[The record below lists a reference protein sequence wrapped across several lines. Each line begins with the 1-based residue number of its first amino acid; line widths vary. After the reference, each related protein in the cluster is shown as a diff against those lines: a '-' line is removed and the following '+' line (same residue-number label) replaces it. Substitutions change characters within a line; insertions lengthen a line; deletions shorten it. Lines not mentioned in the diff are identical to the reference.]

1 MAKGDRIT
9 SLAFNNIQTGVANIL
24 GVGSGTFGYGQT
36 VSSSTVSPNTVITF
50 SQWTNLR
57 NDMAKC
63 YGHQTNASVVDT
75 VPISG
80 NTASL
85 NPPNLKAVSAGTVIT
100 DALLQQYSNFLN
112 NASTGISAQR
122 LAAAA
127 GQMSTGQSPTSTQRT
142 TAWNGTIT
150 HTITYTFPGY
160 GSVSASN
167 HIRVF
172 FNAGGTIQITASRT
186 GGSSTN
192 KNTDWSNLLSGYGT
206 FTFGLTTSSITGS
219 ENGGSLSSTI
229 GYTDLSVGVST
240 ALLVVNGSAGVYSE
254 NRYRINVT
262 LLSNG
267 GLNNQLQ
274 FEIRFEDLDT
284 GGVQQS
290 PAPGSTPGTPSG
302 PVVDENVDGTLTS
315 SSSVTTATG
324 ANVAVQAPTGSATSL

>member
-9 SLAFNNIQTGVANIL
+9 SLAFNNIQTGVASVL
-24 GVGSGTFGYGQT
+24 GTGAGTFGYGQT
-36 VSSSTVSPNTVITF
+36 VASSTVSPNTVISAT
-50 SQWTNLR
+50 SWANLR

-63 YGHQTNASVVDT
+63 YGHQTNNPVVDT
-75 VPISG
+75 VPIAG

-85 NPPNLKAVSAGTVIT
+85 NPPNLRIVTGGTVIT
-100 DALLQQYSNFLN
+100 DALLTQYSNFLN

-122 LAAAA
+122 DSVSVAQLA
-127 GQMSTGQSPTSTQRT
+127 TGQSPTSTQRT
-142 TAWNGTIT
+142 IAWNGIIT

-160 GSVSASN
+160 SGVSASN

-172 FNAGGTIQITASRT
+172 FNAGGSIQITASRS

-192 KNTDWSNLLSGYGT
+192 KNTDWSNMLSGFGT
-206 FTFGLTTSSITGS
+206 FSFGTDSSTITGNV
-219 ENGGSLSSTI
+219 NGGSLSSTI
-229 GYTDLSVGVST
+229 GYRDLSVGSST

-284 GGVQQS
+284 GGVQQT
-290 PAPGSTPGTPSG
+290 PAPGSSPGEPSG
-302 PVVDENVDGTLTS
+302 PVVDENVDGILTS

-324 ANVAVQAPTGSATSL
+324 ANVSITAPTGATTGL